1 MYSEKIVVGAGT
13 EYPLNGLM
21 TLPSD
26 LSKSVPAVVM
36 VHGSGASNMDEKVL
50 KLTPFKDLA
59 EGLARHGIASLRYD
73 KRTFVHGRKM
83 IRNKSLTV
91 KEETIEDALLAVQM
105 LKRDPRI
112 DHDRIFILGHSMGAM
127 LAPRI
132 DAEGADVKG
141 LIMMAGTPCR
151 LEEIVLRQL
160 RQSGRGSSVLK
171 KIIGLEY
178 RFYKKKFR
186 GLYQMSDEEAK
197 RKKFAGNLSL
207 YYFKEMG
214 QKTAA
219 DYLLTSKKPV
229 LILQG
234 GKDFQVLAKRDY
246 RMFKKLLA
254 GRENTQYKLYPEL
267 NHVFV
272 KGIYNDILKAS
283 KEYSVEQ
290 HIGEDVIGIEGRNH
304 NDCNLGYCSVNRH
317 IYGAGDQYGLQAGL
331 LRETDCVSDGDR
343 RPGRKHHI
351 RKRLYRRHRERV
363 PVARENA
370 VFRNRH
376 VPGQK

>member
-1 MYSEKIVVGAGT
+1 MYSERIVVGAGT
-13 EYPLNGLM
+13 EYPLNGMM

-26 LSKSVPAVVM
+26 LSAPVPAVVM

-73 KRTFVHGRKM
+73 KRTFVHARRM
-83 IRNKSLTV
+83 IRNKHLTV

-141 LIMMAGTPCR
+141 LIMMAGTPYR

-160 RQSGRGSSVLK
+160 RQAGHGSSILK

-178 RFYKKKFR
+178 RFYKKRFR

-197 RKKFAGNLSL
+197 KKKFAGNLSL

-219 DYLLTSKKPV
+219 DYLLAGKKPV

-234 GKDFQVLAKRDY
+234 GRDFQVLAKRDY
-246 RMFKKLLA
+246 RKFKKLLA
-254 GRENTQYKLYPEL
+254 GRENTHYKLYPEL

-290 HIGEDVIGIEGRNH
+290 HIGEDVIGDIAAFIY
-304 NDCNLGYCSVNRH
+304 CN
-317 IYGAGDQYGLQAGL
+317 
-331 LRETDCVSDGDR
+331 
-343 RPGRKHHI
+343 
-351 RKRLYRRHRERV
+351 
-363 PVARENA
+363 
-370 VFRNRH
+370 
-376 VPGQK
+376 

>member
-1 MYSEKIVVGAGT
+1 MYSEKIVVGAGS

-26 LSKSVPAVVM
+26 LSKPVPAVVM

-160 RQSGRGSSVLK
+160 RQAGRGSSVLK

-219 DYLLTSKKPV
+219 DYLLASKKPV

-290 HIGEDVIGIEGRNH
+290 HIGEDVVGDIAAFVH
-304 NDCNLGYCSVNRH
+304 CN
-317 IYGAGDQYGLQAGL
+317 
-331 LRETDCVSDGDR
+331 
-343 RPGRKHHI
+343 
-351 RKRLYRRHRERV
+351 
-363 PVARENA
+363 
-370 VFRNRH
+370 
-376 VPGQK
+376 

>member
-1 MYSEKIVVGAGT
+1 MYSEKIVVGAGS

-26 LSKSVPAVVM
+26 LSKPVPAVVM

-59 EGLARHGIASLRYD
+59 EGLARHGVASLRYD
-73 KRTFVHGRKM
+73 KRTFVHARRM
-83 IRNKSLTV
+83 IRNKHLTV

-105 LKRDPRI
+105 LKRDLRI
-112 DHDRIFILGHSMGAM
+112 DHDRIYILGHSMGAM

-132 DAEGADVKG
+132 DAEGADAKG
-141 LIMMAGTPCR
+141 LIMMAGTPYR

-160 RQSGRGSSVLK
+160 RQAGRGSSILK

-178 RFYKKKFR
+178 RFYKKRFR

-197 RKKFAGNLSL
+197 KKKFAGNLSL

-219 DYLLTSKKPV
+219 DYLLASKKPV

-234 GKDFQVLAKRDY
+234 GRDFQVLAKRDY
-246 RMFKKLLA
+246 RKFKKLLA

-283 KEYSVEQ
+283 KEYNVEQ
-290 HIGEDVIGIEGRNH
+290 HIGEDVIGDI
-304 NDCNLGYCSVNRH
+304 S
-317 IYGAGDQYGLQAGL
+317 AF
-331 LRETDCVSDGDR
+331 
-343 RPGRKHHI
+343 I
-351 RKRLYRRHRERV
+351 RS
-363 PVARENA
+363 N
-370 VFRNRH
+370 
-376 VPGQK
+376 

>member
-1 MYSEKIVVGAGT
+1 MYSEKIVVGAGS

-26 LSKSVPAVVM
+26 LSKPVPAVVM

-59 EGLARHGIASLRYD
+59 EGLARHSVASLRYD
-73 KRTFVHGRKM
+73 KRTFVHARRM
-83 IRNKSLTV
+83 IRNKHLTV

-112 DHDRIFILGHSMGAM
+112 DHDRIYILGHSMGAM

-141 LIMMAGTPCR
+141 LIMMAGTPYR

-160 RQSGRGSSVLK
+160 RQAGHGSSILK
-171 KIIGLEY
+171 KIVGLEY
-178 RFYKKKFR
+178 RFYKKRFR

-197 RKKFAGNLSL
+197 KKKFAGNLSL

-246 RMFKKLLA
+246 RKFKKLLA

-290 HIGEDVIGIEGRNH
+290 HIGEDVIGDIAAFIR
-304 NDCNLGYCSVNRH
+304 CN
-317 IYGAGDQYGLQAGL
+317 
-331 LRETDCVSDGDR
+331 
-343 RPGRKHHI
+343 
-351 RKRLYRRHRERV
+351 
-363 PVARENA
+363 
-370 VFRNRH
+370 
-376 VPGQK
+376 

>member
-26 LSKSVPAVVM
+26 LSKPVPAVVM

-160 RQSGRGSSVLK
+160 RQAGRGSSVLK

-219 DYLLTSKKPV
+219 DYLLASKKPV

-290 HIGEDVIGIEGRNH
+290 HIGEDVIGDIAAFIHRN
-304 NDCNLGYCSVNRH
+304 
-317 IYGAGDQYGLQAGL
+317 
-331 LRETDCVSDGDR
+331 
-343 RPGRKHHI
+343 
-351 RKRLYRRHRERV
+351 
-363 PVARENA
+363 
-370 VFRNRH
+370 
-376 VPGQK
+376 